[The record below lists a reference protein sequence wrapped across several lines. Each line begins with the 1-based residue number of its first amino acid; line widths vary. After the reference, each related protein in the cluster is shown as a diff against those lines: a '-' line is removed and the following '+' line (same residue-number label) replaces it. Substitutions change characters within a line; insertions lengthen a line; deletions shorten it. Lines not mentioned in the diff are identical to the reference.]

1 MPILRELKTTLEM
14 IKFEHSVFA
23 LPFALI
29 GALLA
34 ADGIPRG
41 RILLWIIVAMV
52 AARSAAMAF
61 NRIADRVYD
70 AINPRTRTRPLQTG
84 KLSVRFAWI
93 FTIFAGAF
101 FLYAA
106 FELNRLAFVLS
117 PFVLAILLGYS
128 WTKRF
133 TRWSHVVLGFCL
145 GMAPVG
151 AWIAV
156 RGTINWRPFILCA
169 AVTLWTGGFDII
181 YACQDVEFD
190 RQAGL
195 YSLPK
200 SWGIRTALHISSVF
214 HVVMVGLLV
223 LLAVVFHLGA
233 ITLVGIA
240 VVAGLLVYEHNLVK
254 PHDLSRV
261 NAAFFNVNGFIG
273 ILLLLA
279 VGADV
284 LWWSRR

>member
-1 MPILRELKTTLEM
+1 MSILQELKTTLEM

-34 ADGIPRG
+34 ADGMPAG

-61 NRIADRVYD
+61 NRIADQVYD
-70 AINPRTRTRPLQTG
+70 ALNPRTRLRPLQTG

-93 FTIFAGAF
+93 FTIIAGAL

-106 FELNRLAFVLS
+106 FELNRLAFILS

-133 TRWSHVVLGFCL
+133 TQWSHVVLGFCL

-156 RGTINWRPFILCA
+156 RGVFDWQPLILCA

-200 SWGIRTALHISSVF
+200 SLGIRTALFISSLF
-214 HVVMVGLLV
+214 HVVMVGLLI
-223 LLAVVFHLGA
+223 LLAVVFHLGV
-233 ITLVGIA
+233 ITVVGIVA
-240 VVAGLLVYEHNLVK
+240 VAGLLAYEHNLVK

-284 LWWSRR
+284 LWWSKR